1 VAAQWALPACINGLV
16 PFVDPTMTHLVL
28 VATVGYGVGPP
39 CGEPP
44 GQPVQTSL
52 NVLALNGA
60 AIQTIARFPG
70 TNAINVVG
78 W

>member
-1 VAAQWALPACINGLV
+1 V
-16 PFVDPTMTHLVL
+16 PFVDPTLAHLVL

-44 GQPVQTSL
+44 GQVAQTTQD
-52 NVLALNGA
+52 VLALNGA
-60 AIQTIARFPG
+60 ALQTIARFPG
-70 TNAINVVG
+70 SENINVVG